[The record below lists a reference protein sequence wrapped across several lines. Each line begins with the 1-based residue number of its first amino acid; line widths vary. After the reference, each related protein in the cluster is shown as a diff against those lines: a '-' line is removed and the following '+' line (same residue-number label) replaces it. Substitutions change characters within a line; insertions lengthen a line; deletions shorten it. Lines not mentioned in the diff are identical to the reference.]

1 MSDILLLLLPGA
13 MYFWILFIGQGPL
26 QEVVQEEEN
35 RILSRVLACPV
46 TPGEYVLSKLLR
58 CFTLCSLTA
67 ILLLIV
73 SRMLFGMH
81 WGNPLELLAVIA
93 AWGASMTGLLGLI
106 YAVARTREQG
116 NVLSPLVL
124 MLFAMLGGS
133 MFPYEN
139 LPAFLKLLGQY
150 TPNRWAVLVLQGV
163 VRSKPLSEL
172 VTPFVGLLALGIG
185 GTGIAFLL
193 FKRRLAQGGR
203 K

>member
-13 MYFWILFIGQGPL
+13 MYFWILFIGQSPL

-46 TPGEYVLSKLLR
+46 TPGEYVLAKLLR

-67 ILLLIV
+67 VLLLVV
-73 SRMLFGMH
+73 SALLFGMH
-81 WGNPLELLAVIA
+81 WGNPLKLLVVIM
-93 AWGASMTGLLGLI
+93 AWGVSMTGLLGLI
-106 YAVARTREQG
+106 YSVARTREQA

-124 MLFAMLGGS
+124 MVFAMLGGS

-150 TPNRWAVLVLQGV
+150 TPNRWAVLLLQGV
-163 VRSKPLSEL
+163 VRSKPLGDL
-172 VTPFVGLLALGIG
+172 MTPFAGLLALGIG
-185 GTGIAFLL
+185 GAVLAFLL
-193 FKRRLAQGGR
+193 FRRRLASGGR